1 MIESTNSPDP
11 NTDGNPT
18 AGATSDGGPAEL
30 AEARRERDE
39 LRDML
44 QRKQAEFL
52 NYQKR
57 ARTQADLD
65 RQYATSNLATD
76 LLGVLDNLER
86 AIEAARAANQPT
98 ILEGLNLVYRQFL
111 DTFAKHGVEPIPA
124 LGGPFDPNVHEAIT
138 QQPDAAHP
146 EGTVL
151 GELARGYKHHDRV
164 LRPTRVIVST
174 KP

>member
-1 MIESTNSPDP
+1 MINPTDSPDP
-11 NTDGNPT
+11 STLNQP
-18 AGATSDGGPAEL
+18 GADECTTEL
-30 AEARRERDE
+30 SGIRRERDE
-39 LRDML
+39 LRDLL

-65 RQYATSNLATD
+65 RQYATGHLATD
-76 LLGVLDNLER
+76 LLAVLDNLER
-86 AIEAARAANQPT
+86 AIDAARTANQPT
-98 ILEGLNLVYRQFL
+98 ILEGLDLVYRQFL
-111 DTFAKHGVEPIPA
+111 ATFAKHGVEPIPA

-138 QQPDAAHP
+138 QQPDASQP
-146 EGTVL
+146 EGTVV
-151 GELARGYKHHDRV
+151 GELSRGYRQHDRV